1 MARSVYSTNF
11 FSGHGING
19 SSTYNVPAG
28 FIAVVRDA
36 DVFWGGGVALPDF
49 RMIGQAGQ
57 TIWFFEFVL
66 GHGESI
72 EWRGRQ
78 VIDPLGTLTVVTGD
92 AMDVT
97 ISGYLLSV
105 P

>member
-1 MARSVYSTNF
+1 MARLVYSTSF
-11 FSGHGING
+11 IQERGLNG
-19 SSTYNVPAG
+19 TFNYTVPAG
-28 FIAVVRDA
+28 FVAVVRDA

-49 RMIGQAGQ
+49 RMRGQAGQ
-57 TIWFFEFVL
+57 TIWFYEFVL

-78 VIDPLGTLTVVTGD
+78 VMDPLGVLSVVTGD
-92 AMDVT
+92 PMDVT
-97 ISGYLLSV
+97 VSGYLLTV